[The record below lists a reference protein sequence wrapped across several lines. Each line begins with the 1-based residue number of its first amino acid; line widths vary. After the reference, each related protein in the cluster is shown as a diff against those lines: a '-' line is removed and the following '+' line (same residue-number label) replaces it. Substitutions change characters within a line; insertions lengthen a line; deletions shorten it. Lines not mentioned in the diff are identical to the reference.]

1 MFPFF
6 CMVLFPSLCWE
17 LIFFVVYRSS
27 VVPIFIL
34 LSLRAL
40 HYVPNAGP
48 AAHHPS
54 AGSELRRIYD
64 DVDNDDN
71 DNDDHAV
78 AANGAKEGWLD

>member
-1 MFPFF
+1 M
-6 CMVLFPSLCWE
+6 SLCARCYE
-17 LIFFVVYRSS
+17 VKCYGPTMIRIRS
-27 VVPIFIL
+27 
-34 LSLRAL
+34 LSYLPQS
-40 HYVPNAGP
+40 HYVPYTGP